1 MLPCT
6 KFRIVPAAEART
18 VAFPRD
24 QASGYKQK
32 EKRAGHRQAAAIAA
46 VKTGPAPCRPRR
58 KEKESIL
65 PLLEYCAQPDAVGLN
80 GAERTVGDD

>member
-1 MLPCT
+1 MLPLHQVRT
-6 KFRIVPAAEART
+6 VPAAEART

-46 VKTGPAPCRPRR
+46 EKTGPAPCRPRR

-65 PLLEYCAQPDAVGLN
+65 PLLKYCAQPDAVGLT
-80 GAERTVGDD
+80 GAERMVGDD